1 MVGKRSASELLFD
14 ILNYVTLTLL
24 IIVTI
29 YPCLYVVFASFSDPV
44 LIYKGSKLLFWP
56 RGFTTGTYELVFK
69 YPALWTS
76 YLNTI
81 FYVVA
86 GTAISMLLTIMGAYG
101 LSRRYLPGRM
111 IFTFIIVFTMY
122 FAGGMIP
129 SFLLVKDLKLLDT
142 VWAMLLP
149 GAVNTFNLIIMLTYF
164 KGIPETLEEAAKIDG
179 ANEYLILFRI
189 FIPLAL
195 PVIAV
200 IALYYA
206 VAKWNTYF
214 QALIYINDR
223 KLYPLQIVLR
233 EIIIQN
239 DPAMLQGMGVYD
251 DMDAHAENVKY
262 ATIVVATVPILSFY
276 PFLQKY
282 FVKGVMV
289 GAIKG

>member
-1 MVGKRSASELLFD
+1 MVGKRSVGEVVFD
-14 ILNYVTLTLL
+14 CFNYLILTLL
-24 IIVTI
+24 IIVTV
-29 YPCLYVVFASFSDPV
+29 YPCLYVLFASFSDP
-44 LIYKGSKLLFWP
+44 IQIFKGSKLLLWP
-56 RGFTTGTYELVFK
+56 RGFTTGTYSLVFK
-69 YPALWTS
+69 YPILWSS

-86 GTAISMLLTIMGAYG
+86 GTVISMLLTIMGAFA
-101 LSRRYLPGRM
+101 LSRRYLPGKM
-111 IFTFIIVFTMY
+111 IITFFIVFTMY
-122 FAGGMIP
+122 FSGGMIP
-129 SFLLVKDLKLLDT
+129 SFLLVKNLNILDT

-149 GAVNTFNLIIMLTYF
+149 NAVNTFNLIIMLTYF
-164 KGIPETLEEAAKIDG
+164 RGIPETLEEAAKIDG

-200 IALYYA
+200 ITLYYA

-214 QALIYINDR
+214 QALIYLNSR
-223 KLYPLQIVLR
+223 RLYPLQIVLR

-239 DPAMLQGMGVYD
+239 DPAMLQGLGVYS

-262 ATIVVATVPILSFY
+262 ATIVVATLPILSFY

-282 FVKGVMV
+282 FVKGVMI